1 MKKIKK
7 GLFLLLILLS
17 TSVVFA
23 VEPDN
28 KLPESDSIN
37 ITWNL
42 SNSGDDKFDGQ
53 YSLKFID
60 QSGAELTELPLQ
72 TSSVQDGTLKG
83 AGTCYLEWEFFTPVA
98 VEVSVYS
105 SKLQGAVSFDSGTQS
120 LDWHADITDDSGES
134 SNAVFETSPVIG
146 SKEQNTNYGTEE
158 NPVKVFSYDPS
169 TNGLQDSGKAKFAIE
184 TEDASS
190 LKPDN
195 FTTTLTA
202 VVKAKDSGTPTE

>member
-105 SKLQGAVSFDSGTQS
+105 SKLQGAVERMYEQKRRTRRGR
-120 LDWHADITDDSGES
+120 
-134 SNAVFETSPVIG
+134 TSRG
-146 SKEQNTNYGTEE
+146 RQ
-158 NPVKVFSYDPS
+158 
-169 TNGLQDSGKAKFAIE
+169 
-184 TEDASS
+184 AS
-190 LKPDN
+190 
-195 FTTTLTA
+195 
-202 VVKAKDSGTPTE
+202 